1 MTEKKR
7 ATQATEAADEA
18 PTEVLTEYPS
28 GITERHGPP
37 IQLFLKLTYV
47 GFTLFAIIY
56 LILYFSGDGSP
67 LVEQFNRL
75 TGK

>member
-1 MTEKKR
+1 MSKEKKTPE
-7 ATQATEAADEA
+7 ATAEE

-28 GITERHGPP
+28 GIKEHHGPP
-37 IQLFLKLTYV
+37 IQLFLKLTYI

-67 LVEQFNRL
+67 LVEQFNKL